1 MVTMKILS
9 FLVGKVQISVDSK
22 GNHGNSQFL
31 SCSVDSNGN
40 HENFQFLSKSLDSN
54 GNHEIF
60 QFLSWKSIDFCGSAD
75 DR

>member
-31 SCSVDSNGN
+31 SYSVDSNGN
-40 HENFQFLSKSLDSN
+40 HENSQFLSKSLDSN
-54 GNHEIF
+54 GNHEILS
-60 QFLSWKSIDFCGSAD
+60 FLAGKA
-75 DR
+75 